1 MVLVSRV
8 NNVLECVSKYINYFI
23 KETETSE
30 RKLKSME
37 WSTFSEFSYFY
48 WSFQILLAEIID

>member
-23 KETETSE
+23 CQTIT
-30 RKLKSME
+30 RDIFYLKL
-37 WSTFSEFSYFY
+37 
-48 WSFQILLAEIID
+48 